1 LTDGKRGETVEFT
14 LSGDTATTAST
25 ASLRGRRRGAA
36 RRRNDMSRTIL
47 TYGLLSGAVII
58 VGIIISI
65 LIGGGAPH
73 SSVWLGYLIML
84 VGLSSILLAI
94 KQHRDKALGGVI
106 KFWPAFLIGL
116 GVAVVAAL
124 AYVLIWEV
132 YLALTHYSFME
143 QYVAATL
150 AQKKAAGLNSE
161 AYAKLAADL
170 EAMKR
175 SYANPLYRLPM
186 TSAEI
191 FPVGLLVA
199 LVSAAL
205 LRNPRVLPAKA

>member
-1 LTDGKRGETVEFT
+1 
-14 LSGDTATTAST
+14 
-25 ASLRGRRRGAA
+25 
-36 RRRNDMSRTIL
+36 MSRTIL
-47 TYGLLSGAVII
+47 GYGLLSGAVII
-58 VGIIISI
+58 GGIIITI
-65 LIGGGAPH
+65 VIGGGAPH

-94 KQHRDKALGGVI
+94 KQHRDKVLGGVI

-116 GVAVVAAL
+116 GVAVVASL

-132 YLALTHYSFME
+132 YLALTHYSFMD

-150 AQKKAAGLNSE
+150 AQRKAAGLSGE

-186 TSAEI
+186 TFAEI
-191 FPVGLLVA
+191 FPVGLLVT

-205 LRNPRVLPAKA
+205 LRNPRFLPARA